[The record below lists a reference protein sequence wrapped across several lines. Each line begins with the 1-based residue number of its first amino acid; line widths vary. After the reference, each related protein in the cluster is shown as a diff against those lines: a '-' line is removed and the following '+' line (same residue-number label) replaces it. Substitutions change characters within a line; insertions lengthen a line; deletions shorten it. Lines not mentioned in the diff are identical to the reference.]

1 MPRAEKARILIVE
14 DDTGIALLERRSLER
29 AGHAAETVGTP
40 EAALARL
47 GEGRFDLVILDYQLA
62 SGVTGLDLYRQL
74 RAHWPDL
81 PAILVTGFSDEN
93 KVIEAL
99 RSGIRD
105 VVPKVGDYLDYLPL
119 AVDRV
124 LQLVEAERQLALSEE
139 ALREANEALERRVE
153 ERTAEL
159 TASERRFRILAEQ
172 LEAANRAKDH
182 FLAVLSHELRTPLT
196 PILTTVQI
204 LERKPGLPEEL
215 RDPLATIRRN
225 VELEAR
231 LIDDLLDLTRIARG
245 KLELHF
251 EPVDLHEGLTQ
262 ALDICAKDILAKN
275 IQVTKE
281 LTARRHLVLADSARL
296 QQVLWNVIKNA
307 VKFNSEGGSL
317 TVRTD
322 DTPEGRIRIE
332 VQDSGVGIEPAVLPQ
347 IFNAFEQGGKDV
359 TRLFGGLGLGLAI
372 SKALVELHGGTI
384 TAFSAG
390 RDQGATFT
398 LSLDAAPQGIR
409 PVHAPGAIPDAA
421 REPGLRILLVED
433 HTDTREAIAELL
445 RLYGHTIE
453 TADSVATALS
463 AVIGAAGAG
472 GACAFDLVI
481 SDLGLPDGSGLD
493 LLREIRARCG
503 DEVKAICLS
512 GYGMEEDMRQS
523 REAGFLAHLTK
534 PVSLQELEA
543 VLQRVVGE
551 AVPRPA

>member
-29 AGHAAETVGTP
+29 AGHSAETVGTP
-40 EAALARL
+40 AAALARL
-47 GEGRFDLVILDYQLA
+47 GEGRVDLVILDYQLA

-124 LQLVEAERQLALSEE
+124 LHLVEAERQLALSEE
-139 ALREANEALERRVE
+139 ALREANEALERRVA

-159 TASERRFRILAEQ
+159 SASERRFRILAEQ

-196 PILTTVQI
+196 PVLTTVQI
-204 LERKPGLPEEL
+204 LERRPGLPEEL

-262 ALDICAKDILAKN
+262 VLDICAKDVLAKN
-275 IQVTKE
+275 IQVTTE

-307 VKFNSEGGSL
+307 VKFNSEGGHL
-317 TVRTD
+317 NVRTE
-322 DTPEGRIRIE
+322 DTPEGQVRLQ
-332 VQDSGVGIEPAVLPQ
+332 VVDSGVGIEPDVLPQ

-384 TAFSAG
+384 TAESPG

-398 LSLDAAPQGIR
+398 LSLDAAPQGVR
-409 PVHAPGAIPDAA
+409 PAHAPGAPPDAA
-421 REPGLRILLVED
+421 SEPGLHILLVED

-453 TADSVATALS
+453 TADSVATAVA
-463 AVIGAAGAG
+463 AVMADDGR
-472 GACAFDLVI
+472 CLFDLVI

-493 LLREIRARCG
+493 LIREIHARCG

-512 GYGMEEDMRQS
+512 GYGMEEDMRKS

-543 VLQRVVGE
+543 ALQRVAGE